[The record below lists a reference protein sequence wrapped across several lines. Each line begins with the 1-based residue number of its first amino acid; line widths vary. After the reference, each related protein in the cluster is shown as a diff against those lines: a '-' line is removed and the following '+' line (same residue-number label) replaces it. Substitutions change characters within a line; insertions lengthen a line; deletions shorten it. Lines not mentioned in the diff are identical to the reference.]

1 MGKKISL
8 LVDTDIF
15 IDYLNHQLF
24 KIIFTRNNYQIYY
37 SAVTKK
43 ELLAKEG
50 MNQSEERAIR
60 KLLQKYRLV
69 PLNQKILVQY
79 SILRKEHPQ
88 IGKEDCLI
96 AATAI
101 VQNLPLATRNYK
113 HYKVFAN
120 LVLYF
125 SK

>member
-24 KIIFTRNNYQIYY
+24 KIIFTGNNYQIYY

-79 SILRKEHPQ
+79 STFRKEYPQ

-101 VQNLPLATRNYK
+101 VQNFPLATRNYK
-113 HYKVFAN
+113 HYKVFPN